1 MRFTPTGFATVEQDT
16 PDDIAMACAG
26 VLSYTLGSR
35 PERPD
40 FGVPDQAFREN
51 GPSPIEIRATLQAW
65 EPRAL
70 TTAEISDFDLAAL
83 AARVRVE
90 VGSEAA

>member
-26 VLSYTLGSR
+26 VLSYDLGSR

-40 FGVPDQAFREN
+40 FGVPEQAFREN
-51 GPSPIEIRATLQAW
+51 GPVPAEIRTALQAW

-70 TTAEISDFDLAAL
+70 TTADLSDFDLYTL
-83 AARVRVE
+83 AAHVRVG
-90 VGSEAA
+90 VGSEAS